1 MMNIKVNGENREFA
15 EATTLQ
21 QLIRSLGLESKV
33 MAAAVNMEIVKQDA
47 WDMALLNDGDTIE
60 LLDFVGGG

>member
-1 MMNIKVNGENREFA
+1 MKIKVNGENREFP

-21 QLIRSLGLESKV
+21 ALIQSLGLESKV
-33 MAAAVNMEIVKQDA
+33 MAAAVNMGIVKQDV
-47 WDMALLNDGDTIE
+47 WDQAVLNDGDAIE

>member
-1 MMNIKVNGENREFA
+1 MKIKVNGEERDVA
-15 EATTLQ
+15 MATTLE
-21 QLIRSLGLESKV
+21 QLIHSLGLESKV

-47 WDMALLNDGDTIE
+47 WDKAVLNDGDTIE

>member
-1 MMNIKVNGENREFA
+1 MKIKVNGETREFS

-21 QLIRSLGLESKV
+21 VLIQSLGLESKV

-47 WDMALLNDGDTIE
+47 WDQAVLNDGDTIE

>member
-1 MMNIKVNGENREFA
+1 MKIKVNGEIREFPQG
-15 EATTLQ
+15 ATLLS
-21 QLIRSLGLESKV
+21 LIQSLGLESKV

-47 WDMALLNDGDTIE
+47 WDKAVLNDGDTIE